1 MATVSEAAELNVD
14 LPGARAVFSTRRGGV
29 SQPPFDTLNFGFGTD
44 DASANVTRNRRLI
57 ADRYGIALA
66 FGRQVHGAHVRL
78 VAEPTPEPEANSDI
92 AEWAQAL
99 VPGDGLV
106 TATPGLAPMVLA
118 ADCLPIAIA
127 GGGAVAMVHAGWQ
140 GLAKGVIEAGVRQLR
155 EIVGAA
161 PLGAAIGPG
170 AGPCCYEVSDELH
183 ERFAARGEDFRQGR
197 NLDLKAIARHQLHA
211 ASVARVEDL
220 ELCTICS
227 DPDLFFSHRRDHGR
241 TGRQAGLVW
250 LA

>member
-1 MATVSEAAELNVD
+1 MATVSEAAEFSVD

-29 SQPPFDTLNFGFGTD
+29 SEPPFDTLNLGFGTAD
-44 DASANVTRNRRLI
+44 ESANIARNRRLI

-66 FGRQVHGAHVRL
+66 FGRQVHGRDVRL
-78 VAEPTPEPEANSDI
+78 VDEPTPEPEADTDVSG
-92 AEWAQAL
+92 WVQAL
-99 VPGDGLV
+99 VPGDGLL

-140 GLAKGVIEAGVRQLR
+140 GLARGVIPAAVQRLQ
-155 EIVGAA
+155 EITGRA
-161 PLGAAIGPG
+161 PLGAAVGPG

-183 ERFAARGEDFRQGR
+183 ERFAAGGEDFRRGR
-197 NLDLKAIARHQLHA
+197 NLDLKAIARHQLLA
-211 ASVARVEDL
+211 AGVAEVGDL
-220 ELCTICS
+220 GLCTICS
-227 DPDLFFSHRRDHGR
+227 DPSLFFSHRRDHGQ
-241 TGRQAGLVW
+241 TGRQAGFVW